1 MKSLKRRY
9 GGRSRRGVI
18 GIESAIVM
26 IAFVIVAAALAFVV
40 LNMGFSTTQKAKT
53 AIASSITEAS
63 SSLEIAG
70 KVSGVG
76 FVSSGKLNVTAVPLK
91 TAGGG
96 GSVNLDPLTTSI
108 RYFSNTVSYDNIYG
122 PSCIDTTATYG
133 NLTQALNASKN
144 KGCIDQ
150 IPIGANAA
158 APNSTKALIYWA
170 VTRYPENAILDQ
182 GETAVLL
189 IAYKDTDRPVTL
201 DHMGIEVIVPTGA
214 ALTVERNVPSIT
226 TPIVD
231 MD

>member
-1 MKSLKRRY
+1 MNPKSKWN
-9 GGRSRRGVI
+9 GKSRRGVI

-76 FVSSGKLNVTAVPLK
+76 YIAQGKLNATAVPLK
-91 TAGGG
+91 IAGGG
-96 GSVNLDPLTTSI
+96 GAVNLDPLTTSI
-108 RYFSNTVSYDNIYG
+108 RYFSNSVSYDNIYG
-122 PSCIDTTATYG
+122 PSCIDISTTYG

-144 KGCIDQ
+144 TGCIDQ
-150 IPIGANAA
+150 NPAGPSAA
-158 APNSTKALIYWA
+158 APNSTKGIIYWA

-182 GETAVLL
+182 GESAVLA
-189 IAYKDTDRPVTL
+189 IAYKTTDRPGAL
-201 DHMGIEVIVPTGA
+201 DKIGVEIIVPTGA

-226 TPIVD
+226 TDVVD
-231 MD
+231 LG